1 MTRLPE
7 IDEADLDESG
17 RVLHDRLAA
26 FNAGLGRA
34 LLGVPLGATSGPANA
49 FLHDPQLGGLV
60 LELGAYVNGRS
71 ALAPRTKEIVIMTVV
86 AHWRTEFEWWAHSRM
101 AAGHD
106 IDPPLIDAIAA
117 GAVADLPAEERV
129 LRDLTQQLL
138 ATGRVDDG
146 TYQAAQALVGDAE
159 LVKVVSLCG
168 YYTMVSFLLNA
179 FEVAVPAG
187 EPSRWR
193 PPA

>member
-7 IDEADLDESG
+7 IAEGELDERG
-17 RVLHDRLAA
+17 RALHERLAT

-34 LLGVPLGATSGPANA
+34 LLGEPLGATSGPANA

-71 ALAPRTKEIVIMTVV
+71 ALPARTKEIVIMTVV

-106 IDPPLIDAIAA
+106 IEPSLLEAIATE
-117 GAVADLPAEERV
+117 AVAELPDEERV

-138 ATGRVDDG
+138 ASGRVDDG

-159 LVKVVSLCG
+159 LVKVISLCG
-168 YYTMVSFLLNA
+168 YYTMISFLLNG

-187 EPSRWR
+187 EPSRW
-193 PPA
+193 PPQT